1 MNVVTLVEF
10 AAVVSSAIF
19 GVLLGSRKQMDF
31 VGLFSMAFV
40 VAFGG
45 GTLRDL
51 FLDRTPLFW
60 IEKPHY
66 PAIVF
71 GIALIGAL
79 APKLPGALER
89 WLTLPDA
96 LGLGLFAVIGVD
108 FARQADVPLFPA
120 ALIGTI
126 AGTFGGVIA
135 DIISNEI
142 PSLFRP
148 STPLYATC
156 AFLAAWTYLGLSALH
171 APESVAYGV
180 AAGSAVALRLAAL
193 QWNIRLTREGMRFS
207 PRPAPPDDRRASI
220 DNEPKKP

>member
-79 APKLPGALER
+79 APKLPAALER
-89 WLTLPDA
+89 FLTVPDA
-96 LGLGLFAVIGVD
+96 LGLAFFAVVSVD
-108 FARQADVPLFPA
+108 YARQAEVPLFPA

-126 AGTFGGVIA
+126 AGTFGGVMA
-135 DIISNEI
+135 DVISNEI

-156 AFLAAWTYLGLSALH
+156 AFLAAWVYLGLTAIEASA
-171 APESVAYGV
+171 SVAYFV
-180 AAGSAVALRLAAL
+180 AAASAVTLRLAAL
-193 QWNIRLTREGMRFS
+193 RWNVRLTREGLRFAKA
-207 PRPAPPDDRRASI
+207 RRIFVDRRPPI
-220 DNEPKKP
+220 VDEKE

>member
-1 MNVVTLVEF
+1 MNVATLVEF

-71 GIALIGAL
+71 GIALVGAL
-79 APKLPGALER
+79 APKLPAALER
-89 WLTLPDA
+89 FLTLPDA

-108 FARQADVPLFPA
+108 YARQADVPLFPA
-120 ALIGTI
+120 AIIGMI

-135 DIISNEI
+135 DVISNEV

-156 AFLAAWTYLGLSALH
+156 AFFAAWVYLGLSAL
-171 APESVAYGV
+171 PSSESVAYGV
-180 AAGSAVALRLAAL
+180 AAASAVLLRLAAL
-193 QWNIRLTREGMRFS
+193 RWNIRLTRAGLRIS
-207 PRPAPPDDRRASI
+207 SRPAPPEHRSASMG
-220 DNEPKKP
+220 DENLSE